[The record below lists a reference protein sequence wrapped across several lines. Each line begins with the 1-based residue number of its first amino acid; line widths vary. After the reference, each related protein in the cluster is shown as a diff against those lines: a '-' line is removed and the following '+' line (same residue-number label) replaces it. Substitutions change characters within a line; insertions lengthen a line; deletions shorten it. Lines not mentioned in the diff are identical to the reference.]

1 MQNSIVTLFGNKGSK
16 SYNRTENGA
25 LAYRSSGNYN
35 VDLFFNIGVMRSK
48 KDKDAFFELFSK
60 AVEEDAEL
68 ATRILLWSR
77 DARGGAG
84 CREPMNFFMSRII
97 SQDDKLIDIN
107 LCNKIVELGY
117 WKEFFDLYKHPN
129 ITAKQKEVVLAI
141 TCLIINYYRNNTDK
155 INGSD
160 YGLFCKWFPRK
171 AKLFFDVAENT
182 GMTFKELRKHIV
194 SNTSVVE
201 TKMCANE
208 WDEIDFSKVPAIA
221 NKKYYGTFIK
231 RCVERYNQYLEDVKN
246 GKVKMNTSVLSPFDI
261 ALSFV
266 KKSTRS
272 GSYNNPKLEISDD
285 ERNALNVMWN
295 SLDTSYMKD
304 KPVRMLCVSDV
315 SGSMFTSNLFP
326 IAGSLGLG
334 AFIAQNTEGPFKN
347 KIITFS
353 DNPNVYDISGKDVV
367 DIYNAMSSDW
377 GMTTDISK
385 VYELVLNTSLLNKD
399 NVPTHIVIF
408 SDMQFD
414 EAQEDEVPFELYKQK
429 FKDVGLEMPKIIFW
443 NLNVNFTYPA
453 RIDDNVLLLSGY
465 NPAIVKEILT
475 TGDFDALSFV
485 KNAVNKDKYKLEF

>member
-48 KDKDAFFELFSK
+48 NVKDAFFDLFSK

-84 CREPMNFFMSRII
+84 CREPMRFFMSKIL
-97 SQDDKLIDIN
+97 SQNNVLVNEKLGQ
-107 LCNKIVELGY
+107 KIVELGY
-117 WKEFFDLYKHPN
+117 WKDFFDLYSYPN
-129 ITAKQKEVVLAI
+129 IKKKQKEIILSIV
-141 TCLIINYYRNNTDK
+141 CNIINYYRENK
-155 INGSD
+155 EAINGSD

-171 AKLFFDVAENT
+171 AKLFFDVAEKL
-182 GMTFKELRKHIV
+182 GLSLRELRKHIV

-208 WDEIDFSKVPAIA
+208 WDEIEFFKVPSIA
-221 NKKYYGTFIK
+221 NKKYVNTFLR
-231 RCVERYNQYLEDVKN
+231 RCSERYNQYLEDVKN
-246 GKVKMNTSVLSPFDI
+246 GKTKMNTSVLSPFDI
-261 ALSFV
+261 ALSLFR
-266 KKSTRS
+266 KNEYYEF
-272 GSYNNPKLEISDD
+272 GDD
-285 ERNALNVMWN
+285 DRKAFNTMWD

-326 IAGSLGLG
+326 IAVSVGLG

-347 KIITFS
+347 KLVSFS
-353 DNPNVYDISGKDVV
+353 TNPHVFDIEGKDLL
-367 DIYNAMSSDW
+367 DIYNSMSDDW
-377 GMTTDISK
+377 GMTTNISK
-385 VYELVLNTSLLNKD
+385 VYDLILNASLLNKD
-399 NVPTHIVIF
+399 NMPTHIIIF
-408 SDMQFD
+408 SDMQFN
-414 EAQEDEVPFELYKQK
+414 EAQRNKVPFELYKQK

-465 NPAIVKEILT
+465 NPFIVKEILT

-485 KNAVNKDKYKLEF
+485 KNAVDKDKYKLEF